1 MLYYEWNLN
10 NVILNER
17 SQMQKTQQIPLYEAQ
32 EEAKL
37 ISGDRDQNS
46 DLLSFWGR

>member
-1 MLYYEWNLN
+1 MKEARCKRYRKFL
-10 NVILNER
+10 
-17 SQMQKTQQIPLYEAQ
+17 LYEAQ

-37 ISGDRDQNS
+37 ISGDRDQHS